1 MQANATTAA
10 SPSTGVPEASAEARD
25 LALKMSAVFLA
36 VSRHDGGDFL
46 REVEESGLTLTQCRA
61 LTVISGASESERR
74 SARELAGQMG
84 VTDSTF
90 SRAIDALFK
99 RELVTRTEDEQDRR
113 VRQIAITAEG
123 QRLVSGL
130 LARRR
135 AGVEDFAASLS
146 AAQRRKLRSALEAL
160 LENDEVAS
168 ALRQVKRRTTP

>member
-1 MQANATTAA
+1 MQANATVPA
-10 SPSTGVPEASAEARD
+10 PSSERKREAPGEARD

-36 VSRHDGGDFL
+36 VSKHDGGDFL

-61 LTVISGASESERR
+61 LTVISGASETERC
-74 SARELAGQMG
+74 SARALAGQMG

-90 SRAIDALFK
+90 SRAIDALTK
-99 RELVTRTEDEQDRR
+99 RDLVTRSEDEQDRR

-135 AGVEDFAASLS
+135 KGVEDFAASLT
-146 AAQRRKLRSALEAL
+146 AAQRRKLGSALEAL

-168 ALRQVKRRTTP
+168 ALRQVMRRTSP